1 MSVEDNADAKN
12 HDVADAKN
20 DDVRAQM
27 RAALERK
34 QSNDR
39 GVEHKNHPRGKGPE
53 THGAIGAKREFRRKS
68 G

>member
-1 MSVEDNADAKN
+1 VTGTIPPEEASVAADNTTED
-12 HDVADAKN
+12 
-20 DDVRAQM
+20 M
-27 RAALERK
+27 RAKMRTTLERK

-39 GVEHKNHPRGKGPE
+39 GVEHKDHARGKGPE

>member
-1 MSVEDNADAKN
+1 MAAENSADASTE
-12 HDVADAKN
+12 
-20 DDVRAQM
+20 DVRAKM

-39 GVEHKNHPRGKGPE
+39 GVEHKDHARGKGPE

>member
-1 MSVEDNADAKN
+1 MAADNTTEG
-12 HDVADAKN
+12 
-20 DDVRAQM
+20 VRATM

-39 GVEHKNHPRGKGPE
+39 GVEHKDHARGKGSE